1 MNGDFT
7 DFIEVSGLQNYDPET
22 ISKIYQKNPKR
33 LLKRLWQTLIPI
45 FAYIFSVGW
54 DKLTG
59 KLKVERN
66 ARLRAKEL
74 TNLLVELGPAFVK
87 AGQAL
92 STRPDIIPSIFLEEL
107 SELQDQLPGF
117 DGNKAME
124 LIEEDLNLKI
134 DEIFLSIDKEPISAA
149 SLGQVHKAI
158 LKNQEIVAVKVQRP
172 GLREQITLDLY
183 IVRYIAYWLKNNIR

>member
-7 DFIEVSGLQNYDPET
+7 DFIEVSGLLNYDPET

-59 KLKVERN
+59 KLKKERQ
-66 ARLRAKEL
+66 ARLRAKQL

-92 STRPDIIPSIFLEEL
+92 STRPDIIPSILLEEL

-117 DGNKAME
+117 D
-124 LIEEDLNLKI
+124 
-134 DEIFLSIDKEPISAA
+134 
-149 SLGQVHKAI
+149 
-158 LKNQEIVAVKVQRP
+158 
-172 GLREQITLDLY
+172 
-183 IVRYIAYWLKNNIR
+183 

>member
-7 DFIEVSGLQNYDPET
+7 DFIEVSGLLNYDPET

-59 KLKVERN
+59 QLKEERN

-92 STRPDIIPSIFLEEL
+92 STRPDIIPVILLEEL

-117 DGNKAME
+117 DGEKAME
-124 LIEEDLNLKI
+124 LIEEDLNSKI
-134 DEIFLSIDKEPISAA
+134 DDIFLSIEKEPISAA
-149 SLGQVHKAI
+149 SLGQVKDP
-158 LKNQEIVAVKVQRP
+158 V
-172 GLREQITLDLY
+172 LDFEGFSDSQ
-183 IVRYIAYWLKNNIR
+183 VDS